1 MFCTLFLRKTRTKHR
16 SVHNE
21 RNKVEQEKTIFSSI
35 VSMCWCGASD
45 KSVITQWIIFL
56 EHWFKSWTFPLVS
69 FFLSVALLFNF
80 FLLTRK
86 TYCRFKPPNNA
97 SQIRW
102 FNAGFDIFLHLTTR
116 LGWLFFFLID
126 WNDLLQIVR
135 QALLKKKNFTRK
147 RHLCYSCTKPFNCVI
162 GVQYNSTWSPSS
174 EFPSHM

>member
-1 MFCTLFLRKTRTKHR
+1 MTFLGEIFFLQKCLNFCMCFSILFSNKTFPWIFLLLMFSTLFLRKTRTKHR

-56 EHWFKSWTFPLVS
+56 EHWFKSWTFPLVF

-116 LGWLFFFLID
+116 LGWLFFF
-126 WNDLLQIVR
+126 
-135 QALLKKKNFTRK
+135 
-147 RHLCYSCTKPFNCVI
+147 
-162 GVQYNSTWSPSS
+162 
-174 EFPSHM
+174 

>member
-1 MFCTLFLRKTRTKHR
+1 MKFFFFKSAWIFACAFQFYLVIKHSLEFFFLLMFCTLFLRKTRTKHR
-16 SVHNE
+16 SLHNK
-21 RNKVEQEKTIFSSI
+21 RNEVEQEKTIFSSI

-102 FNAGFDIFLHLTTR
+102 FNAGFDIFLHLTTV
-116 LGWLFFFLID
+116 LNGWGFF
-126 WNDLLQIVR
+126 
-135 QALLKKKNFTRK
+135 
-147 RHLCYSCTKPFNCVI
+147 
-162 GVQYNSTWSPSS
+162 
-174 EFPSHM
+174 